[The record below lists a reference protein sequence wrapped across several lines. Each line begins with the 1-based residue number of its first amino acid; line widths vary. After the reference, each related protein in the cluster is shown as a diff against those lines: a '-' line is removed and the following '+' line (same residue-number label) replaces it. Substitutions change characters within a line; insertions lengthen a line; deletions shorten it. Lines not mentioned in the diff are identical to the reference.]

1 MQERTSNDRASR
13 RRCNSPS
20 ISFSAACAEVLKS
33 VKCWEFWLT
42 LAWADTLSRYRRT
55 LLGPFWTTLNST
67 LFVVILA
74 FVYSLLWRIELR
86 TFLPFVAA
94 GYFTWTFFS
103 ACVNESCGIFHAHA
117 ETLKT
122 VPIPPATLLL
132 RVVARNSV
140 NFFHNLVVFAGIA
153 LIFAQPLWLL
163 PIALA
168 GLVIL
173 ALFCLGIG
181 LTLAFLCSR
190 FRDFEPIVSNL
201 LIALFFVTPILWQPR
216 LLPAGSEF
224 LAEANVIFHLVSVVR
239 DPMLDRMPSL
249 TSYAVAATAATGAIL
264 LGLTCY
270 ARFRRR
276 LAYWL

>member
-1 MQERTSNDRASR
+1 MQERTPNARTGQPRNAASIPFR
-13 RRCNSPS
+13 
-20 ISFSAACAEVLKS
+20 AACAEVVKS
-33 VKCWEFWLT
+33 VQRWEFWFT

-74 FVYSLLWRIELR
+74 FVYSLLWRIELK
-86 TFLPFVAA
+86 TFLPYVAA

-132 RVVARNSV
+132 RVVARNTI
-140 NFFHNLVVFAGIA
+140 NYLHNIVVFAGIA
-153 LIFAQPLWLL
+153 LVFGQELRLL
-163 PIALA
+163 PAALP
-168 GLVIL
+168 GLAIL
-173 ALFCLGIG
+173 ALFCFGIG

-190 FRDFEPIVSNL
+190 FRDFEQIVSNL
-201 LIALFFVTPILWQPR
+201 LTVLFFITPILWQPR
-216 LLPAGSEF
+216 LLPAGTEF
-224 LAEANVIFHLVSVVR
+224 LANANLVFHLISVVR
-239 DPMLDRMPSL
+239 DPMLGQLPSL
-249 TSYAVAATAATGAIL
+249 TSYAVAL
-264 LGLTCY
+264 LGAAGAVSLGLVCY

>member
-1 MQERTSNDRASR
+1 MQDGTSTAQIARPRSNPASIPL
-13 RRCNSPS
+13 SE
-20 ISFSAACAEVLKS
+20 ACAEVLKS
-33 VKCWEFWLT
+33 VQRWEFWLT

-55 LLGPFWTTLNST
+55 VLGPFWTTLNST

-94 GYFTWTFFS
+94 GYFAWTFFS

-122 VPIPPATLLL
+122 VPVPPATLLL
-132 RVVARNSV
+132 RVAARNTI
-140 NFFHNLVVFAGIA
+140 NFLHNMVVFAGIA
-153 LIFAQPLWLL
+153 LIFQQRLWLL
-163 PIALA
+163 PAALL
-168 GLVIL
+168 GLAIL

-181 LTLAFLCSR
+181 LSLAFLCSR
-190 FRDFEPIVSNL
+190 FRDFEQIVSNL
-201 LIALFFVTPILWQPR
+201 LTVLFFITPILWQRR

-224 LAEANVIFHLVSVVR
+224 LADANIVFHLISVVR
-239 DPMLDRMPSL
+239 DPMLGQLPSAM
-249 TSYAVAATAATGAIL
+249 SYAIALLAAAGAVS
-264 LGLTCY
+264 LGLVCY